1 MNISRK
7 DVIWSYLARFF
18 TAGVNVMLLPFI
30 LKFLSDEELGLWY
43 VFASISQIVNLF
55 DFGFNA
61 SLSRHMTY
69 AWCGAQ
75 KLERT
80 CVARKSSGEPD
91 ERLVSQIIASCR
103 VVYFALS
110 FAGLVMMMT
119 AGTFYISQVVEG
131 GMTKKV
137 ASAWAVYMAAVF
149 LNLFYGYLTSLLQ
162 GIGAVSERNKMNVYA
177 KIVQLSSAAVFL
189 CCGMGLSGFVL
200 SYFLSGLVLRG
211 IGLRY
216 FARRTS
222 GLSGKRKHSMGEIRE
237 CLSVIWTTAWRDGVV
252 MLAQYFITQ
261 ANTLICAYYID
272 LTAASIYGAA
282 VQIVSAVAGFAS
294 AYFSAYQPQYSS
306 ACLKRDKTVLRNI
319 TCVSLLVYKGIFAA
333 GMVFIFAAGLPVL
346 KIIRPGIQMD
356 ARLILAVGIFYY
368 LYHQHSICNSMIA
381 SSNRILCVKAYVVTA
396 AASFALSLFFVRS
409 LHMGVWGL
417 VMGQTAANLAYNNWK
432 WPLFVMKENGLSY
445 KEVYQTGVR
454 CIQREL
460 MGVWRK

>member
-131 GMTKKV
+131 GMTKKA

-162 GIGAVSERNKMNVYA
+162 AH
-177 KIVQLSSAAVFL
+177 LTSSGSHAL
-189 CCGMGLSGFVL
+189 
-200 SYFLSGLVLRG
+200 
-211 IGLRY
+211 
-216 FARRTS
+216 
-222 GLSGKRKHSMGEIRE
+222 
-237 CLSVIWTTAWRDGVV
+237 
-252 MLAQYFITQ
+252 
-261 ANTLICAYYID
+261 
-272 LTAASIYGAA
+272 
-282 VQIVSAVAGFAS
+282 AVA
-294 AYFSAYQPQYSS
+294 
-306 ACLKRDKTVLRNI
+306 L
-319 TCVSLLVYKGIFAA
+319 
-333 GMVFIFAAGLPVL
+333 
-346 KIIRPGIQMD
+346 
-356 ARLILAVGIFYY
+356 
-368 LYHQHSICNSMIA
+368 
-381 SSNRILCVKAYVVTA
+381 
-396 AASFALSLFFVRS
+396 
-409 LHMGVWGL
+409 
-417 VMGQTAANLAYNNWK
+417 
-432 WPLFVMKENGLSY
+432 
-445 KEVYQTGVR
+445 
-454 CIQREL
+454 
-460 MGVWRK
+460 